1 MRRKSE
7 STSAAKREAHDRAD
21 AAMPDVAG
29 LTVKQ
34 AEMALAEARNRER
47 ERREYERRKAKGKP
61 LSKITQDAIRYE
73 KCFESGVVKVE
84 KGLYSITCDVDN
96 MDYRNLGE
104 SEKEALYVRL
114 LRVYNL
120 FEPTTHLQWSV
131 IVRVVG
137 RRSILDEVLI
147 SHQPDGLDRLR
158 DEVNEVLTDR
168 ASKGKTDIETRL
180 LLTICTK
187 ADNEAEAQSILDGLV
202 KDIRP
207 DFESMGSG
215 LTVLSGAEWLE
226 IVAGVFW
233 PSDVLVF
240 DWATLV
246 DTKTGKATGLTTKD
260 AVAPMSLAFEPRIL
274 KPRPNGTTSV
284 VKDRGIYRCNDF
296 YASTLLL
303 RKSPG
308 MIDDRMVSVIT
319 STPMDMMFTIHM
331 QPTSAESSRKATD
344 AYIAAVEGDTH
355 DRAKEARRENMPAGV
370 YMTSKHVDRAQDAEE
385 LKKEVQF
392 GGHKLFYT
400 TMSAHV
406 RAETPDDLKLEQIP
420 KLQRACGRWGVSAT
434 PLSGRE
440 RQKDAMNATLPIG
453 KNFINAPSTMT
464 TANVGALIP
473 FTSRRYQDPGGI
485 YWGVDAESED
495 FIMLD
500 RTALGAPHQM
510 VFGITGSGKSFG
522 LCRENLQILLRRP
535 RAKVYIASPGLAYKP
550 FVQLLGGKWFEV
562 GAGSKDYFNVMSINI
577 DQVEDVEQAI
587 ADKAEYLMGQVECM
601 LYKGAVMDGKD
612 TRAAKEATLLYSCIQ
627 DCIPKVYGRYLDTH
641 RAEDVPVLAQLADE
655 LGDMKV
661 PVARDAAQALS
672 LFTTT
677 TAVGGQFSQ
686 RDGSPFDDDDCR
698 LFGVGF
704 RNAGDIIKAPALFAF
719 TDMFWRQAV
728 MNKVKGYET
737 WVLFDEFQ
745 TFMDWPIAA
754 QYFLKAW
761 MEGRKYDLYQTGAT
775 QNVLAVLENAKA
787 SRALDNSGVVTM
799 YNMAHDDARELAERL
814 HMSERQMRYT
824 VNPPEGHGVLS
835 VMGSVMPF
843 KDSWPKGTET
853 YKVFTSKPK
862 ETKGRAM

>member
-1 MRRKSE
+1 
-7 STSAAKREAHDRAD
+7 
-21 AAMPDVAG
+21 
-29 LTVKQ
+29 
-34 AEMALAEARNRER
+34 
-47 ERREYERRKAKGKP
+47 
-61 LSKITQDAIRYE
+61 
-73 KCFESGVVKVE
+73 
-84 KGLYSITCDVDN
+84 
-96 MDYRNLGE
+96 
-104 SEKEALYVRL
+104 
-114 LRVYNL
+114 
-120 FEPTTHLQWSV
+120 
-131 IVRVVG
+131 
-137 RRSILDEVLI
+137 
-147 SHQPDGLDRLR
+147 
-158 DEVNEVLTDR
+158 
-168 ASKGKTDIETRL
+168 
-180 LLTICTK
+180 
-187 ADNEAEAQSILDGLV
+187 
-202 KDIRP
+202 
-207 DFESMGSG
+207 MGSG

-284 VKDRGIYRCNDF
+284 VKDSGIYRCNDF

-453 KNFINAPSTMT
+453 KNFIQRPVHDDDRQRRRAHPVHVAPLPGSGRYLLGGRRG
-464 TANVGALIP
+464 VGGLHHARP
-473 FTSRRYQDPGGI
+473 D
-485 YWGVDAESED
+485 
-495 FIMLD
+495 
-500 RTALGAPHQM
+500 ALGAPHQM

-627 DCIPKVYGRYLDTH
+627 DCIPKSTALPSTRHPGRGRP
-641 RAEDVPVLAQLADE
+641 RARA
-655 LGDMKV
+655 
-661 PVARDAAQALS
+661 AR
-672 LFTTT
+672 
-677 TAVGGQFSQ
+677 
-686 RDGSPFDDDDCR
+686 R
-698 LFGVGF
+698 
-704 RNAGDIIKAPALFAF
+704 
-719 TDMFWRQAV
+719 
-728 MNKVKGYET
+728 
-737 WVLFDEFQ
+737 
-745 TFMDWPIAA
+745 
-754 QYFLKAW
+754 
-761 MEGRKYDLYQTGAT
+761 
-775 QNVLAVLENAKA
+775 
-787 SRALDNSGVVTM
+787 
-799 YNMAHDDARELAERL
+799 
-814 HMSERQMRYT
+814 
-824 VNPPEGHGVLS
+824 
-835 VMGSVMPF
+835 
-843 KDSWPKGTET
+843 
-853 YKVFTSKPK
+853 
-862 ETKGRAM
+862 

>member
-7 STSAAKREAHDRAD
+7 STSEAKREAPDKAA

-34 AEMALAEARNRER
+34 AEMALAEARMRER
-47 ERREYERRKAKGKP
+47 EKREYERRKAKGKP

-73 KCFESGVVKVE
+73 KCFESGIVKVE
-84 KGLYSITCDVDN
+84 KGLYSITCDVAN

-104 SEKEALYVRL
+104 DEKEALYVRL

-131 IVRVVG
+131 VVRVVG
-137 RRSILDEVLI
+137 RRSILDEILI
-147 SHQPDGLDRLR
+147 VHQPDGLDHLR
-158 DEVNEVLTDR
+158 DEVNEVFRDR
-168 ASKGKTDIETRL
+168 ASKGKTDVETRL

-187 ADNEAEAQSILDGLV
+187 ADNEAEAESILGGLV

-207 DFESMGSG
+207 DFESIGSG

-226 IVAGVFW
+226 IVAGVYW
-233 PSDVLVF
+233 PDDVLVF

-246 DTKTGKATGLTTKD
+246 DGKGKATGLTTKD

-284 VKDRGIYRCNDF
+284 VKDSGIYRCNDF
-296 YASTLLL
+296 YGSTLLL

-319 STPMDMMFTIHM
+319 STPMDMIFTIHM

-344 AYIAAVEGDTH
+344 AYVAAVEGDTH
-355 DRAKEARRENMPAGV
+355 DRAKEARRENLPAGV

-434 PLSGRE
+434 PLSGGE
-440 RQKDAMNATLPIG
+440 RQKDALNATLPIG

-473 FTSRRYQDPGGI
+473 FSSRRYQDPGGI

-500 RTALGAPHQM
+500 RTRLGAPHQM

-550 FVQLLGGKWFEV
+550 FVQMLGGRWFEV
-562 GAGSKDYFNVMSINI
+562 GAGSKDYFNPMSINV
-577 DQVEDVEQAI
+577 DQVEDAEQAM

-612 TRAAKEATLLYSCIQ
+612 TRAAKESTLLYSCIQ
-627 DCIPKVYGRYLDTH
+627 ECIPKIYGRYLDTH

-655 LGDMKV
+655 LGAMRV

-672 LFTTT
+672 LFTTAQ
-677 TAVGGQFSQ
+677 AVGGQFSQ
-686 RDGSPFDDDDCR
+686 RDGSPFDDDGCR

-719 TDMFWRQAV
+719 TDMFWRQA
-728 MNKVKGYET
+728 MANKAKGYET

-775 QNVLAVLENAKA
+775 QNVTAVLENAKA

-799 YNMAHDDARELAERL
+799 YNMSHDDARMLAERL
-814 HMSERQMRYT
+814 HMSERQVRYT

-843 KDSWPKGTET
+843 KDAWPKGTET
-853 YKVFTSKPK
+853 YKVFTTKPK
-862 ETKGRAM
+862 ETQGRAM